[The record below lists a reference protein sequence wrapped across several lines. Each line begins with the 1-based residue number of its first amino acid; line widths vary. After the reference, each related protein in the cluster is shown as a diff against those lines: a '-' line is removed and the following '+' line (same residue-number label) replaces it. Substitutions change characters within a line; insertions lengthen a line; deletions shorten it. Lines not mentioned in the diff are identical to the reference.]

1 MGLYA
6 AMGAGA
12 PSGEAHIAALTACFG
27 CDAETARGIAALAR
41 HDHHPARTPILGV
54 GDDCDDGWVMLL
66 GEAHAFVYSAAGQL
80 VLIHRFAD
88 ADLFG
93 PATGLPAASQEAEI
107 VAVQPCDVGRFRG
120 VDFVLL
126 TERHACV
133 ANAVTRALV
142 RRLRETTMRMVEAS
156 TLSANGR
163 VHAELLRQAGA
174 AHAIRPAPVLAELA
188 LVIQSTR
195 ETVSRAI
202 NALERAG
209 IIRRTPEELTIV
221 APHRLEEL
229 VY

>member
-1 MGLYA
+1 MAGGL
-6 AMGAGA
+6 
-12 PSGEAHIAALTACFG
+12 PIGEAHIAALGACFG
-27 CDAETARGIAALAR
+27 CDAETARGIAIHAR
-41 HDHHPARTPILGV
+41 HDHHPTRAAILRV
-54 GDDCDDGWVMLL
+54 GEQCDDGWVMLV
-66 GEAHAFVYSAAGQL
+66 GEAHACVCSAAGQL
-80 VLIHRFAD
+80 VLIHRFA
-88 ADLFG
+88 ASDLFG

-107 VAVQPCDVGRFRG
+107 VAVQPSDVGRFRG
-120 VDFVLL
+120 IDFIQL

-133 ANAVTRALV
+133 ANAVTRALI

-163 VHAELLRQAGA
+163 VHAELLRQAGD

-188 LVIQSTR
+188 MVVQSTR